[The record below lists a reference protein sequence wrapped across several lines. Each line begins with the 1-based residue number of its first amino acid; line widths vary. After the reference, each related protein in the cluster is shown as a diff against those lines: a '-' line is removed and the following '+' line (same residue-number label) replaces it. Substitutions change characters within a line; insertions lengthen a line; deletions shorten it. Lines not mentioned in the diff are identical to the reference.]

1 MASERP
7 EYYLARAA
15 EERNSASGAPT
26 PAIARVHEDLAAM
39 YDRMAREAERARA
52 FQLEPEFT
60 D

>member
-15 EERNSASGAPT
+15 EEREAAASAPT
-26 PAIARVHEDLAAM
+26 AALARVHHDLAVM
-39 YDRMAREAERARA
+39 YDRMAKEAEAA
-52 FQLEPEFT
+52 LAPEPALA